1 MAVRVSSTYQRGR
14 CCQLTWRYIDDKNVA
29 KYLEFLKNEDIQ
41 SGIGVKIQEKAYFQ
55 IEDFFEPFEDDE
67 AAIEREVV
75 AELKQWRK
83 QVRYRHKFHQ
93 GCELSLSCPAP
104 SAARDPT
111 RLKSIHSHACRTPL
125 QQTCCSRRQP
135 R

>member
-1 MAVRVSSTYQRGR
+1 MFLPLASRGW
-14 CCQLTWRYIDDKNVA
+14 CCRLTWRCVDDKNIA

-55 IEDFFEPFEDDE
+55 IEDFFEPFEDE

-83 QVRYRHKFHQ
+83 QVRYR
-93 GCELSLSCPAP
+93 LSSN
-104 SAARDPT
+104 
-111 RLKSIHSHACRTPL
+111 
-125 QQTCCSRRQP
+125 
-135 R
+135 